1 MRGITTDVTKII
13 SPHNPSNQPDS
24 DNILSTSGLDDAI
37 KVVLTSDSSSCI
49 HVYFRNLY
57 LADCPDY
64 HRAMTTLTALTN
76 PALLSISRPQ
86 TGRWRGYVLYSIHA
100 GIRGTGEELWSA
112 QVRDNPKSIE
122 LANVALFDWI
132 KENSRVTVIV
142 PSEEEN
148 EEDE

>member
-1 MRGITTDVTKII
+1 
-13 SPHNPSNQPDS
+13 
-24 DNILSTSGLDDAI
+24 
-37 KVVLTSDSSSCI
+37 
-49 HVYFRNLY
+49 
-57 LADCPDY
+57 
-64 HRAMTTLTALTN
+64 MTTLTALTN

-86 TGRWRGYVLYSIHA
+86 TGRWYGYVVYCIHA

-122 LANVALFDWI
+122 LANAALFDWI
-132 KENSRVTVIV
+132 RKNPRIAVIV